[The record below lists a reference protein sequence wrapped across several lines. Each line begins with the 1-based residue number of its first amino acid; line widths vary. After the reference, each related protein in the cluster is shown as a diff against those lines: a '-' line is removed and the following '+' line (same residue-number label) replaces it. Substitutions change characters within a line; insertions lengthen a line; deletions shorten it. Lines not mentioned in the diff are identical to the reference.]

1 MERVNLSRRGWLQT
15 TGGAVGVVGLGAL
28 SPISAALAATEKTA
42 EATPLPDYL
51 SWKHADSLI
60 VHSANTVETRRS
72 GFGNGVITPLD
83 RLFVRNN
90 LTPPNASITEDPDAW
105 EVSVEGVKNPR
116 TYTVA
121 ELKTIG
127 VEAVPM
133 VLQCSGNGRA
143 FFPEKP
149 SGTQWTVGAAGCVV
163 FTGIPVKA
171 LIEAAG
177 GLADGVQYM
186 TSTGGEEMPEG
197 IDAKTIMVERSV
209 PIEVMENAILAW
221 EINGEPIP
229 VAHGGP
235 LRTVIPGYTGVNS
248 VKYIKKVAFTQ
259 DQSPANIQQNSYRL
273 SPVGESGSP
282 NRPSV
287 WEMPVKSWVNA
298 TSDGDQQWK
307 AGRVQISGI
316 AFGGMTAAKE
326 VEVSVDGGKNWEKA
340 NFVGPDLGP
349 FAWRQFVLSTELEP
363 GEYELVSRATNEKGD
378 TQPEERDTNNR
389 GYLNNSWR
397 DHMLKVTVV

>member
-1 MERVNLSRRGWLQT
+1 
-15 TGGAVGVVGLGAL
+15 
-28 SPISAALAATEKTA
+28 
-42 EATPLPDYL
+42 
-51 SWKHADSLI
+51 
-60 VHSANTVETRRS
+60 
-72 GFGNGVITPLD
+72 
-83 RLFVRNN
+83 
-90 LTPPNASITEDPDAW
+90 
-105 EVSVEGVKNPR
+105 
-116 TYTVA
+116 
-121 ELKTIG
+121 
-127 VEAVPM
+127 
-133 VLQCSGNGRA
+133 
-143 FFPEKP
+143 
-149 SGTQWTVGAAGCVV
+149 
-163 FTGIPVKA
+163 
-171 LIEAAG
+171 
-177 GLADGVQYM
+177 
-186 TSTGGEEMPEG
+186 
-197 IDAKTIMVERSV
+197 
-209 PIEVMENAILAW
+209 MENAILAW

-235 LRTVIPGYTGVNS
+235 LRTVIPGYTGANS